1 LKQQND
7 SKIRTNRTFLQTGK
21 VALSL
26 IVLFSKIIYDLIMKV
41 LYVTGLG
48 SLTGGGGNKRVFE
61 ILKRARKFNVDYVPV
76 LEERNYPFALK
87 SFPELGNV
95 IREIGGY
102 AINLR
107 PNSKFPLSLYMNI
120 PSVSSKIAEIAR
132 NEKVD
137 LILSAHESFD
147 LIHIVRLASKETS
160 IPWSTILQ
168 LTPIIGTLKCEVR
181 GPLDAIKESGAGGN
195 FLKILVRYSK
205 MVSIIKNLK
214 ETLSLAVS
222 FSIPYELSFFC
233 PELKIKV
240 LNPSVGVD
248 EEISSAKPIN
258 ADFDAIY
265 FARLHPLKGLLD
277 IPFIWKKVV
286 ENKPDAKLIV
296 AGSWQ
301 SMEYKYEFYNL
312 CKKLDICKNI
322 EYVGFLPKRTLYS
335 YVKSAKLLVYPSYLD
350 AFPLTVIE
358 ALACGIPVVAYNIVP
373 IRLSFRTKSVIKVR
387 SQEKSKFAE
396 CIINILE
403 DEELR
408 KRLSNDALTFASKYN
423 WDSAAKE
430 EFDSIKGVLSY
441 WEEKMQI

>member
-1 LKQQND
+1 
-7 SKIRTNRTFLQTGK
+7 
-21 VALSL
+21 
-26 IVLFSKIIYDLIMKV
+26 MKV

-61 ILKRARKFNVDYVPV
+61 ILKRARKFNVDYIPI
-76 LEERNYPFALK
+76 LEKRNYPFALR
-87 SFPELGNV
+87 SFPELENV

-107 PNSKFPLSLYMNI
+107 PNSRFPLSLYTNI
-120 PSVSSKIAEIAR
+120 PKVSSKIAEIAR

-147 LIHIVRLASKETS
+147 LIHIVRLASKITS
-160 IPWSTILQ
+160 IPWSAILQ
-168 LTPIIGTLKCEVR
+168 LTPIIGTLKHEVQ
-181 GPLDAIKESGAGGN
+181 GPLNAIKDSGACGN
-195 FLKILVRYSK
+195 FLKILIRYSK
-205 MVSIIKNLK
+205 MISITKNLK
-214 ETLSLAVS
+214 ETLPLAVS

-248 EEISSAKPIN
+248 EEISSAKPVDAN
-258 ADFDAIY
+258 FDAIY
-265 FARLHPLKGLLD
+265 FARLHPLKGLFD
-277 IPFIWKKVV
+277 VPFIWKKVV
-286 ENKPDAKLIV
+286 ENRPDAKLIV

-301 SMEYKYEFYNL
+301 SMKYKYEFNNL

-322 EYVGFLPKRTLYS
+322 EYVGFLPKKTLYS

-358 ALACGIPVVAYNIVP
+358 ALACGIPIVAYDIVP
-373 IRLSFRTKSVIKVR
+373 IRLSFRTNSVIKVR

-396 CIINILE
+396 YIINILE
-403 DEELR
+403 DENLR
-408 KRLSNDALTFASKYN
+408 KKLSRDALIFASRYN
-423 WDSAAKE
+423 WNSAAKE
-430 EFDSIKGVLSY
+430 EFDSIQKILSY
-441 WEEKMQI
+441 WEEKVEV